1 MIIFN
6 YFFHAFVTLLNDTLS
21 RPKNC
26 YQAKFRLWKHLK
38 YHCTVYDVKW
48 RVYKVLFFLY
58 LAPPYVH
65 SRNLKYFFFIFN
77 PKLRVMATF
86 LRAKCS
92 QKAQIVDSFK
102 DFAHIEVTT
111 ALDLF
116 LLIIKKIRILAI
128 DVGEA
133 KIKDKR
139 LVTSFL
145 RSKLVLYSITD
156 II

>member
-1 MIIFN
+1 
-6 YFFHAFVTLLNDTLS
+6 
-21 RPKNC
+21 
-26 YQAKFRLWKHLK
+26 
-38 YHCTVYDVKW
+38 
-48 RVYKVLFFLY
+48 
-58 LAPPYVH
+58 
-65 SRNLKYFFFIFN
+65 
-77 PKLRVMATF
+77 MATF

-92 QKAQIVDSFK
+92 QKAQIVYSCK
-102 DFAHIEVTT
+102 GFAHIEVTT

-116 LLIIKKIRILAI
+116 LLIIKKNRILAI